1 MWFSGWVW
9 FKGERG
15 ARQRPIDDRADMGVE
30 IGLDAS
36 LDSMLPPLLGFAA
49 QCATTAS
56 AVAAVMPLGTDQ
68 RSRHLPG

>member
-9 FKGERG
+9 FKGLRSERS
-15 ARQRPIDDRADMGVE
+15 RPADDRADMGVE

-49 QCATTAS
+49 DGPAVVAPAS
-56 AVAAVMPLGTDQ
+56 VTPLGTDR
-68 RSRHLPG
+68 RSRYPLD